1 MDSPAEATE
10 RFRAL
15 LRLDEGDLPLD
26 EAAFLI
32 AAHAMQDVDVD
43 LWLDRLDELARRCV
57 PAAGDATAL
66 AEVMT
71 RDLGFRGNTI
81 DYTDPRNSLLPE
93 VIDRRLGIPITL
105 SVLMIELGRRVGIR
119 LHGVGMPGHF
129 LVGVDHEPGTYI
141 DVFHDGAVLDI
152 AGCRALFE
160 ELYGT
165 DMDFSAA
172 LLAPTGSR
180 SILLRMLN
188 NLERTFESRRS
199 PEARWVARL
208 RLCFPGL
215 PSRERER
222 TARVLASVGAFDE
235 AASALEE
242 LAPEVAKAR
251 SDALLAEARAL
262 RAQAN

>member
-15 LRLDEGDLPLD
+15 LRLDESDLPLD

-32 AAHAMQDVDVD
+32 AAHAMQGVDVD

-57 PAAGDATAL
+57 PAEGDAVAL
-66 AEVMT
+66 AQLMT
-71 RDLGFRGNTI
+71 RDLGFRGNTT

-105 SVLMIELGRRVGIR
+105 SVLTIELGRRVGIR

-129 LVGVDHEPGTYI
+129 LVGVDNMPGAYI
-141 DVFHDGAVLDI
+141 DIFHDGELLDV

-160 ELYGT
+160 QLYGT
-165 DMDFSAA
+165 DVEFSAA
-172 LLAPTGSR
+172 MLAPTGPR

-208 RLCFPGL
+208 RLGFAEL
-215 PSRERER
+215 PLRERER

-235 AASALEE
+235 AASALEA
-242 LAPEVAKAR
+242 LAPEVATSR
-251 SDALLAEARAL
+251 SATLLTEARAL